1 MSGPIREIRQL
12 EKAKIKAQKA
22 HNLQEEATVCNQ
34 LGELLAKN
42 GQFRE
47 AIEEHRQE
55 LQICEGVHD
64 VIGAAVANRKIGECL
79 AELGNYEAAL
89 KHQRRHLELAHSVSN
104 DIEEQRAWATIGRTY
119 LYIYE
124 SSQSSESLRQ
134 AQNAFLKSLAIVD
147 ERLEGKVTSRE
158 LNEMRARL
166 FLNLGF
172 LYDSMKDPA
181 KCSYY
186 IRKSVFISEQTHL
199 HEDLYRAN
207 YNLGSIHF
215 RNGEHS
221 KAIRCWEAAKECAKK
236 MKEKLMESE
245 CFANIGQVLL
255 GLGDFVAAKRSLKK
269 AYRLGLQPAE
279 REIVRKNLKY
289 AIKGCHLEE
298 RLADLV
304 EGDQQGA
311 LSLNEQLG
319 DLFCKVQCYRKAIEH
334 YKMQLKC
341 AEALKKPER
350 ERAVIHVSLA
360 FTFGDLKDYKQA
372 LHHYQAELELRRGNP
387 LEECKTWLSIA
398 LVKEDAGQEYEEL
411 ESCFTNA
418 LRCAEQTG
426 KPKLQRRVLRQ
437 LHSLQQKVGSPKA
450 HPTQERLRELCLQQG
465 WSSDAESGDSGDEE
479 EELENSEPVEE
490 SDLELSETDED
501 EDLEGYD
508 KAVPGRRKV
517 NQWNRR
523 NEKGETTLHRAC
535 IEGNL
540 KQVRYVVE
548 KGHPLNPRDYCGWTP
563 LHEACNHG
571 HLEIVQFLLE
581 HGANI
586 NDPGGPL
593 CEGITPLH
601 DALACGNF
609 EVAQL
614 LIQRGASA
622 TQRNAKGETPLGS
635 LQEWTKM
642 YGNHLDQ
649 ETTQKRKY
657 TERLLQES
665 VSGKFRQATIQTTRD
680 FQDSELFDA
689 ENSQSLTQ
697 PLSRTEATVCRTAV
711 PESRRSRQDSGE
723 PRRRSSGS
731 SRIQGSSIK
740 NITSRLSS
748 DCEEELN
755 REYLPVSSPQR
766 GRALEEEQV
775 TEEPEDNCMT
785 PLRPVKKRPR
795 LMDRNALPETGRSNV
810 PKQLNAHDSLANA
823 DSDNYSHLGNSRHK
837 EADLDL
843 PNAGRAAYQNTL
855 RSLGS
860 AKTIRL
866 TQNLAD
872 SATAPPDPKTR
883 VALIPADQY
892 IADDWL
898 EDDLGMTNPK
908 KRSRCDPLSRLEET
922 TGTGTDSDD
931 SDTFLPRDKVAAT
944 QPTSR
949 SLSLG
954 KKRSRQTRLTQIVD
968 RTVVGRTKDASWGNR
983 ETDSNASI
991 PRVTDGRI
999 RHTPALTSSDV
1010 NRLEMSAHPVTSV
1023 NPAVPPPL
1031 RVRVRVQDNIF
1042 LIPVPHSGCET
1053 RPVSWLE
1060 EQASKRYYQM
1070 CGLLPRLTL
1079 KKEGALLASQDLIL
1093 HVLQSNEE
1101 VLAEVHSWDLP
1112 PLTDRYKKACL
1123 SLDVAEHQLVLKTL
1137 EQQENITSFRL
1148 CNLSLRRRNLTPLL
1162 RALKLQATIRQLHL
1176 SGNCIDDHVAEELL
1190 STVATMPNLT
1200 LLDLS
1205 SNQMTHEGLAKLCP
1219 ATGISS
1225 EDTFKNLEEL
1235 NLSIN
1240 PLGDGC
1246 SQPLA
1251 SLIRSCPVL
1260 STLRLQACG
1269 LTAKFLQHYRLLLA
1283 DALKEAVHLRTLILS
1298 YNSLGSTGT
1307 ELILK
1312 SLPHQTITGL
1322 ELGAI
1327 ATSPRDNPLMDA
1339 VVHYLSQDGCGLTHL
1354 NLSGNH
1360 LTEEAMRDFSRCLL
1374 LCPSLV
1380 SLDLSGNPGIGLLGL
1395 ELLLA
1400 AVKERNCG
1408 LKFLNLAGCSIRG
1421 PLNAS
1426 TLDGISS
1433 DLQELQLCTSHLTKI
1448 DKESLLQAWPSG
1460 PGLVARQQNLFWKS
1474 L

>member
-1 MSGPIREIRQL
+1 
-12 EKAKIKAQKA
+12 
-22 HNLQEEATVCNQ
+22 
-34 LGELLAKN
+34 
-42 GQFRE
+42 
-47 AIEEHRQE
+47 
-55 LQICEGVHD
+55 
-64 VIGAAVANRKIGECL
+64 
-79 AELGNYEAAL
+79 
-89 KHQRRHLELAHSVSN
+89 
-104 DIEEQRAWATIGRTY
+104 
-119 LYIYE
+119 
-124 SSQSSESLRQ
+124 
-134 AQNAFLKSLAIVD
+134 
-147 ERLEGKVTSRE
+147 
-158 LNEMRARL
+158 MRARL

-181 KCSYY
+181 KCNYY

-199 HEDLYRAN
+199 YEDLYRAN

-255 GLGDFVAAKRSLKK
+255 SLGDFVAAKRSLKK

-279 REIVRKNLKY
+279 LQIVRKNLKY

-372 LHHYQAELELRRGNP
+372 LHHCQAELELRRGNP

-411 ESCFTNA
+411 ENCFTNA
-418 LRCAEQTG
+418 LRCAEQAG
-426 KPKLQRRVLRQ
+426 KPKLQRRVLKQ
-437 LHSLQQKVGSPKA
+437 LHSLQQKAGRPEA
-450 HPTQERLRELCLQQG
+450 HHTQERLQEFCLQQG
-465 WSSDAESGDSGDEE
+465 WSSDAESGESSGE

-501 EDLEGYD
+501 EDLEGYE
-508 KAVPGRRKV
+508 KVVPGRRKV

-540 KQVRYVVE
+540 KQVQYVVE

-593 CEGITPLH
+593 CDGITPLH

-622 TQRNAKGETPLGS
+622 TQRNGKGETPLGS
-635 LQEWTKM
+635 LLEWTKM
-642 YGNHLDQ
+642 YGKHLDQ
-649 ETTQKRKY
+649 ETSQKRKD
-657 TERLLQES
+657 TERLLKEAL
-665 VSGKFRQATIQTTRD
+665 SGKFHQAAIQTTRD

-697 PLSRTEATVCRTAV
+697 SLSHSETTVCRT
-711 PESRRSRQDSGE
+711 GE

-731 SRIQGSSIK
+731 SRMQGSSLK
-740 NITSRLSS
+740 NFTSRLSS
-748 DCEEELN
+748 DSEEHN
-755 REYLPVSSPQR
+755 REYLPVSSPPS
-766 GRALEEEQV
+766 GRALEEEDL
-775 TEEPEDNCMT
+775 TEEHEDDCMT

-795 LMDRNALPETGRSNV
+795 LMDHNALSETGRTNV
-810 PKQLNAHDSLANA
+810 SKQLNVHESLANV
-823 DSDNYSHLGNSRHK
+823 DSDNYSHLGKSGHK

-843 PNAGRAAYQNTL
+843 PNAGRVAYQNTI
-855 RSLGS
+855 RNLGS

-866 TQNLAD
+866 TQTLGD
-872 SATAPPDPKTR
+872 STTTLQDPKTR

-898 EDDLGMTNPK
+898 EDDLGMANPK
-908 KRSRCDPLSRLEET
+908 KRSRCDPLSRLEEA

-931 SDTFLPRDKVAAT
+931 SESFLPRDRLVPQRST
-944 QPTSR
+944 NR

-968 RTVVGRTKDASWGNR
+968 RTVVGRTKSTSCGNR
-983 ETDSNASI
+983 ETDKNASI
-991 PRVTDGRI
+991 PRVTDASI
-999 RHTPALTSSDV
+999 RHTPAFPRTE
-1010 NRLEMSAHPVTSV
+1010 NRIQMPVLHPGTTV

-1031 RVRVRVQDNIF
+1031 RVRVRVEDNIF
-1042 LIPVPHSGCET
+1042 LIPVPHSGSET

-1123 SLDVAEHQLVLKTL
+1123 SLDVAEHRLVLKTL
-1137 EQQENITSFRL
+1137 EQQENSTSFRL
-1148 CNLSLRRRNLTPLL
+1148 CNLSLRGRNLTPLL
-1162 RALKLQATIRQLHL
+1162 RALKLQASIRQLHL
-1176 SGNCIDDHVAEELL
+1176 SGNCIDDQVAEELL

-1260 STLRLQACG
+1260 STLHLQACG

-1283 DALKEAVHLRTLILS
+1283 DALKEAVHLKTLILS
-1298 YNSLGSTGT
+1298 HNSLGSTGV

-1327 ATSPRDNPLMDA
+1327 ATIPRDNPLMDA
-1339 VVHYLSQDGCGLTHL
+1339 VVRYLSQDGCALTRL

-1360 LTEEAMRDFSRCLL
+1360 LTEDALRDFSRCLL

-1380 SLDLSGNPGIGLLGL
+1380 SLDLSGNSGIGLLGL

-1400 AVKERNCG
+1400 AVRERNCG
-1408 LKFLNLAGCSIRG
+1408 LKYLNLAGCSIRG
-1421 PLNAS
+1421 PLNTS

-1433 DLQELQLCTSHLTKI
+1433 NLQELQLCTSHLTKS
-1448 DKESLLQAWPSG
+1448 DKESLMQAWPSG
-1460 PGLVARQQNLFWKS
+1460 PGLVSRQQKLFWKS